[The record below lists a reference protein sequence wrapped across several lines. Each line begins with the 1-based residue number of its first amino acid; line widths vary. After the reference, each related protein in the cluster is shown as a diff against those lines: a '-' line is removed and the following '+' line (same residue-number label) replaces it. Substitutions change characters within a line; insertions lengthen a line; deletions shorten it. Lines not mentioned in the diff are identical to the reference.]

1 VRERAKRREQNL
13 QKNPPF
19 LGHRTVMVHILPANC
34 ALLALAAIHLH
45 RPLAT
50 ALNMADMDGFEPA
63 PPSSFDWGS
72 DDEGD
77 EGSGDGSDSLTVPS
91 FTAAKGGSFVV
102 PTVH

>member
-1 VRERAKRREQNL
+1 
-13 QKNPPF
+13 
-19 LGHRTVMVHILPANC
+19 MVHTLPLHA
-34 ALLALAAIHLH
+34 LAL
-45 RPLAT
+45 PSTSST

-102 PTVH
+102 PACRPLKGFGLHGLSLSHYAVH